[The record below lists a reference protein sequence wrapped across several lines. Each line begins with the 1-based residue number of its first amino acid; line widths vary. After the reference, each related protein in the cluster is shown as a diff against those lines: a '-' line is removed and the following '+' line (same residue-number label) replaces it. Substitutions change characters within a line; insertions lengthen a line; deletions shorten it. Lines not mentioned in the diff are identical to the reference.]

1 MRTIVNNLT
10 RWDTA
15 FMTTIF
21 GLEGKRFLAS
31 AMPWISHSGNGYYYP
46 LLPLLLLLIDPQLA
60 TLFFLRA
67 LIAFGIEL
75 PAYKLLKNLI
85 KRDRPCARMAA
96 VHSRISPSDQFSFPS
111 GHTAAAVVVAT
122 LLSQLVPPLMPIAYG
137 WAFCVGFSRVYL
149 GVHYP
154 SDIIA
159 GSLLGLV
166 CSTVALSLI
175 S

>member
-1 MRTIVNNLT
+1 
-10 RWDTA
+10 
-15 FMTTIF
+15 
-21 GLEGKRFLAS
+21 
-31 AMPWISHSGNGYYYP
+31 
-46 LLPLLLLLIDPQLA
+46 
-60 TLFFLRA
+60 
-67 LIAFGIEL
+67 
-75 PAYKLLKNLI
+75 
-85 KRDRPCARMAA
+85 MAA

-137 WAFCVGFSRVYL
+137 WALCVGFSRVYL

>member
-1 MRTIVNNLT
+1 MKTLVNSLS

-21 GLEGKRFLAS
+21 GLEGKRFLSS
-31 AMPWISHSGNGYYYP
+31 AMPWLSHSANGYYYP
-46 LLPLLLLLIDPQLA
+46 LLPLLLFFYDPQLA
-60 TLFFLRA
+60 KLFFLRA
-67 LIAFGIEL
+67 LVAFGIEL

-85 KRDRPCARMAA
+85 KRDRPCVSMAT

-111 GHTAAAVVVAT
+111 GHTAAAVVMAI
-122 LLSQLVPPLMPIAYG
+122 LLAQMVPILMPIAFF

-154 SDIIA
+154 TDIIA
-159 GSLLGLV
+159 GTLLGMTCAIIGLAV
-166 CSTVALSLI
+166 FT
-175 S
+175 